1 MSLKDLHTYWGCLM
15 SKIPKKH
22 LVDRYPDSKLIRQ
35 SLLKAKKKKATIKKC
50 KGECGNVDYKA
61 MAYVAK
67 RAVNVI
73 ENLAEAVNSM
83 ESKFSK
89 NADLISK
96 MMRQEVNKDETKE

>member
-1 MSLKDLHTYWGCLM
+1 
-15 SKIPKKH
+15 
-22 LVDRYPDSKLIRQ
+22 
-35 SLLKAKKKKATIKKC
+35 
-50 KGECGNVDYKA
+50 

-96 MMRQEVNKDETKE
+96 MMRQEVNKYEDKE